1 MPKFTVETKYLSHTD
16 ISDVTDTIVTIK
28 DFQQETLGM
37 GAQAQEKWVL
47 YFRENKKGLAL
58 NKTNGKI
65 LVKMLGEEMD
75 EWVGQK
81 IALYVKDDV
90 EYQGDI
96 VSAIRIRLTKPKG
109 EQKPQNHAVYA
120 MDLEARAHECT
131 SIKDLLAILREV
143 SMSESISE
151 EDRDALSTVIQA
163 RMGDLKSMKAGA

>member
-16 ISDVTDTIVTIK
+16 ISDVSDTIVTIK

-47 YFRENKKGLAL
+47 YFRENKKGLVL

-75 EWVGQK
+75 EWIGQK

-109 EQKPQNHAVYA
+109 KEKTTNPAVHA
-120 MDLEARAHECT
+120 MDLDAQITACRTVKGCL
-131 SIKDLLAILREV
+131 DILREV
-143 SMSESISE
+143 STVEGLSE
-151 EDRDALSTVIQA
+151 EDRDALTESINQK
-163 RMGDLKSMKAGA
+163 MGELKAVK